1 MYRTTSARSCMT
13 GATLVTS
20 SGYLTRSSR
29 TRGRHRKQP
38 PPRRFLP
45 GRRLA
50 VGGSAALLA
59 GLVVSV
65 GAVVKW
71 VTHEPVPPPS
81 ARPSTTIAPSPPK
94 PVQPVKPP
102 PAAPFPVDDRGFV
115 NSGARCDVT
124 ETTVAIGRTPGSL
137 VVICGDHDGR
147 YGYRG
152 VRLRDDAVL
161 KASAWTTPTHEFIA
175 QNESV
180 TYSSSPTGLRVTAS
194 RTAIKQEPMI
204 DYRGPGA

>member
-71 VTHEPVPPPS
+71 VTHEPVSPPS
-81 ARPSTTIAPSPPK
+81 ARPSTTVRPSPPK
-94 PVQPVKPP
+94 PEQPGKPP
-102 PAAPFPVDDRGFV
+102 TAAPDPAGDND
-115 NSGARCDVT
+115 
-124 ETTVAIGRTPGSL
+124 L
-137 VVICGDHDGR
+137 VHMATQR
-147 YGYRG
+147 
-152 VRLRDDAVL
+152 
-161 KASAWTTPTHEFIA
+161 P
-175 QNESV
+175 
-180 TYSSSPTGLRVTAS
+180 
-194 RTAIKQEPMI
+194 
-204 DYRGPGA
+204 